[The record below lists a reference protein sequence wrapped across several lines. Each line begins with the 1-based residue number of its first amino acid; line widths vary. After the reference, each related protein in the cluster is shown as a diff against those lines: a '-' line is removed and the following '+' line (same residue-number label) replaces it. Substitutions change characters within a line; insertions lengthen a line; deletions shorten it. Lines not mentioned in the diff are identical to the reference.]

1 MRPIFHERV
10 EIKTHYVINVGT
22 NAAFVN
28 PFKSGMAEC
37 LQIEFE

>member
-22 NAAFVN
+22 NAPFVN
-28 PFKSGMAEC
+28 TRKVTCDM
-37 LQIEFE
+37 